1 MRDFKSRRNKGL
13 LRVLTGGFLLAAL
26 AAMAVISSR
35 AAWEMYTRFAD
46 ASVAAAAAQ
55 GELKALQAQFAST
68 TAEVES
74 LNTARG
80 EEEALRE
87 RYGVARPGEGEI
99 TIVRE
104 KDEADAPAGEEGFFL
119 RIWHALFV
127 W

>member
-1 MRDFKSRRNKGL
+1 MRDFKSRRNKGF
-13 LRVLTGGFLLAAL
+13 LRMLTGGSLMVLLAAV
-26 AAMAVISSR
+26 AVISSR

-68 TAEVES
+68 TAEVEA

-104 KDEADAPAGEEGFFL
+104 EGQADAPVEQGGFVL
-119 RIWHALFV
+119 RLWHALFV